1 MKIISGRLARR
12 NLVSPKG
19 YLTRPTMSQT
29 RESIFHLVES
39 RMSLEDADVL
49 DLFAG
54 TGALGFE
61 AISRGA
67 SAVSFVENTS
77 KVLQY
82 ARQNAKELGVEDYC
96 EFIRADAVSYLERY
110 SGRPFDLILADP
122 PYDLP
127 AIARLPDLALRHVKP
142 EGLFVLEHDR
152 RLSFDEHPALD
163 TSRPYG
169 RTFVSVFRPQTP
181 APPRTENGEPRTNQ

>member
-1 MKIISGRLARR
+1 M
-12 NLVSPKG
+12 
-19 YLTRPTMSQT
+19 TRPTMSQT
-29 RESIFHLVES
+29 RESLFHLVES

-67 SAVSFVENTS
+67 SAVSFIESTG

-82 ARQNAKELGVEDYC
+82 ARKNAEELGVEDYC
-96 EFIRADAVSYLERY
+96 VFIRGDAVSYLERY

-127 AIARLPDLALRHVKP
+127 TIARLPDLALRHVNKD
-142 EGLFVLEHDR
+142 GLFVLEHDR
-152 RLSFDEHPALD
+152 RIIFDAHPSLD

-169 RTFVSVFRPQTP
+169 RTFVSVFRPQEQAP
-181 APPRTENGEPRTNQ
+181 AEDQESLIENSEPGADK